1 MKFCSLGS
9 GSSGNCYVIK
19 HEEEIIILDS
29 GFNATE
35 FEKRLKKLEI
45 DPLSITAMLLTH
57 EHDDHSKSIFS
68 IARKYNL
75 PIYLTHGT
83 YKMCQK
89 KLIKIK

>member
-1 MKFCSLGS
+1 MRFCSLGS
-9 GSSGNCYVIK
+9 GSMGNSYGVAHDKQIL
-19 HEEEIIILDS
+19 IIDC
-29 GFNATE
+29 GFNISE

-45 DPLSITAMLLTH
+45 DPLSVTAMLLTH

-68 IARKYNL
+68 IASKYNL

-89 KLIKIK
+89 KLIKTK